1 MVLIAEEKRERKTK
15 YGLEFEEIPITGY
28 EKVIKVTS
36 REVRLT
42 AIIAL
47 HNTVLGPALGG
58 TRIQSYPTFE
68 AALNDA
74 LRLSQGMTYKSAV
87 SRVGWG
93 GGKSVIIA
101 DPLKEKSDDL
111 LMAFGEAVAQLEG
124 KYICAEDVGCGTKDV
139 LVMQR
144 TNPFIVGLPHQK
156 SSGDPSPYTAWGVLC
171 GMQAALKK
179 LYGSG
184 SFAGRRVAI
193 QGAGSVGACLADYLF
208 RRGAELVVTDLA
220 PRRAERLAQLYG
232 AHLCSPREIY
242 GIECDIFAPCALG
255 AVLNPQTIPL
265 LRSRAVV
272 GAANNQLL
280 RETDAEHLAKRG
292 ILYAPDFVV
301 NAGGLINVSCELQEA
316 GYDPALSLEQT
327 SRIADQLLFIFENA
341 ERNGY
346 TTQRAAMRLAEY
358 NLRFGIGRRKEGKIY
373 FHHSHIALD
382 LA

>member
-1 MVLIAEEKRERKTK
+1 MVLILEEQKKKQTK
-15 YGLEFEEIPITGY
+15 YGLIFEEIPVTGY
-28 EKVIKVTS
+28 ERVLKITS
-36 REVRLT
+36 SEARLT
-42 AIIAL
+42 ALIAI
-47 HNTVLGPALGG
+47 HNTTLGPALGG
-58 TRIQSYPTFE
+58 TRIQPYPTFE

-74 LRLSQGMTYKSAV
+74 LRLSAGMTYKSAV

-101 DPLKEKSDDL
+101 DPLKEKSDEL

-124 KYICAEDVGCGTKDV
+124 KYICAEDVGRGKKDV

-220 PRRAERLAQLYG
+220 PRRAERLFPPSGGPLFF
-232 AHLCSPREIY
+232 P
-242 GIECDIFAPCALG
+242 P
-255 AVLNPQTIPL
+255 AV
-265 LRSRAVV
+265 
-272 GAANNQLL
+272 
-280 RETDAEHLAKRG
+280 
-292 ILYAPDFVV
+292 
-301 NAGGLINVSCELQEA
+301 
-316 GYDPALSLEQT
+316 
-327 SRIADQLLFIFENA
+327 
-341 ERNGY
+341 
-346 TTQRAAMRLAEY
+346 
-358 NLRFGIGRRKEGKIY
+358 
-373 FHHSHIALD
+373 
-382 LA
+382 